1 MTSIGFI
8 GLGSM
13 GRAMAA
19 RLLEAGFDV
28 GVWNRTASA
37 GDELVADGAARLE
50 RPEQA
55 FERDLVVSILANDQ
69 AVDAVFSETLLA
81 GVAGVAGVTGATG
94 ATESAGGAPALHINM
109 ASVSLETARA
119 IEARHVAAGVPY
131 LGAPVMGRPNVAR
144 AGQLN
149 ILAGGSVES
158 VEAAAPVLDALGKQ
172 TWHVSEHAA
181 GASLVKIGV
190 NYNLIHALGALGES
204 INLVERGGIDP
215 QLFVDILSSGFFSG
229 IVYPTYGKIIAE
241 RSYFPAAFNA
251 QLGLKD
257 LTLAER
263 AAAELGAA
271 LPVAPALHDL
281 FDAAVGDEERR
292 EGDWSI
298 IAEVLRER

>member
-13 GRAMAA
+13 GQAMAA
-19 RLLEAGFDV
+19 RLLEEGFEV

-37 GDELVADGAARLE
+37 GDELVAAGAARLDS
-50 RPEQA
+50 PAQA
-55 FERDLVVSILANDQ
+55 FERDIVVSILANDQ
-69 AVDAVFSETLLA
+69 AVDAVFSEELLA
-81 GVAGVAGVTGATG
+81 GAAAAKGA
-94 ATESAGGAPALHINM
+94 AALHVNM
-109 ASVSLETARA
+109 ASISLETARA
-119 IEARHVAAGVPY
+119 IEARHAAAGVRY

-144 AGQLN
+144 TGQLN
-149 ILAGGSVES
+149 ILAGGPAET
-158 VEAAAPVLDALGKQ
+158 VEAAAPALDALGKK
-172 TWHVSEHAA
+172 TWHVAGDAA

-204 INLVERGGIDP
+204 INLVERGGVDP

-229 IVYPTYGKIIAE
+229 VVYPTYGKIIAE

-257 LTLAER
+257 LTLAEK

-271 LPVAPALHDL
+271 LPVAPALHEL

>member
-13 GRAMAA
+13 GQAMAA
-19 RLLEAGFDV
+19 RLLEAGFEV
-28 GVWNRTASA
+28 GVWNRTAAA
-37 GDELVADGAARLE
+37 GDELVAGGATRLDSPAE
-50 RPEQA
+50 A
-55 FERDLVVSILANDQ
+55 FERDIVVSILANDQ
-69 AVDAVFSETLLA
+69 AVDAVFGEELLA
-81 GVAGVAGVTGATG
+81 GAAAKG
-94 ATESAGGAPALHINM
+94 SAALHVNM
-109 ASVSLETARA
+109 ASISLEAARA
-119 IEARHVAAGVPY
+119 LEARHTAAGVRY

-149 ILAGGSVES
+149 ILAGGSQEALD
-158 VEAAAPVLDALGKQ
+158 AAAPALDALGKK
-172 TWHVSEHAA
+172 TWHVSQDAA

-204 INLVERGGIDP
+204 INLVERGGVDP

-229 IVYPTYGKIIAE
+229 VVYPTYGKIIAE

-257 LTLAER
+257 LTLTEK
-263 AAAELGAA
+263 AAAELGAV
-271 LPVAPALHDL
+271 LPAAPALHEL
-281 FDAAVGDEERR
+281 FDAAVGDEGRR

-298 IAEVLRER
+298 IAEVIRER

>member
-13 GRAMAA
+13 GQAMAA
-19 RLLEAGFDV
+19 RLLEAGFEV
-28 GVWNRTASA
+28 GVWNRTAAA
-37 GDELVADGAARLE
+37 GDELVAVGATRLDSPAE
-50 RPEQA
+50 A
-55 FERDLVVSILANDQ
+55 FERDIVVSILANDQ
-69 AVDAVFSETLLA
+69 AVDAVFGEELLA
-81 GVAGVAGVTGATG
+81 GAAAKG
-94 ATESAGGAPALHINM
+94 SAALHVNM
-109 ASVSLETARA
+109 ASISLEAARA
-119 IEARHVAAGVPY
+119 LEARHAAAGVRY

-149 ILAGGSVES
+149 ILAGGSQEALD
-158 VEAAAPVLDALGKQ
+158 AAAPALDALGKK
-172 TWHVSEHAA
+172 TWHVSQDAA

-229 IVYPTYGKIIAE
+229 VVYPTYGKIIAE

-257 LTLAER
+257 LTLTEK
-263 AAAELGAA
+263 AAAELGAV
-271 LPVAPALHDL
+271 LPAAPALHEL
-281 FDAAVGDEERR
+281 FDAAVGDEGRR

-298 IAEVLRER
+298 IAEVIRER